1 MFQSRYNSLCILK
14 YVSIQI
20 QYSLSVYLNMFQSR
34 YNSLKVYTLPSLTVI
49 TKLPVLQELLNT
61 RTNNI
66 YAEGCDDYV
75 INEMINILCNE

>member
-1 MFQSRYNSLCILK
+1 
-14 YVSIQI
+14 
-20 QYSLSVYLNMFQSR
+20 MFQSR